1 MTLNDEQRN
10 QTLELLT
17 FVGAIETSLLR
28 ARSQLADIRYRLN
41 VMLYPV
47 KDLDDIDRG
56 HGSPTCRHETPIG
69 DYCPYCT
76 ETPEG

>member
-41 VMLYPV
+41 VMLWPV